1 MAGILDKIQ
10 AYAQSSLL
18 PWGETGTIISN
29 EAISML
35 AQQNTIPGHVVERQ
49 ALAKSIYPLRYLR
62 NMQSITIK
70 GQQRLLE
77 STVAQVGLGGL
88 GGNLLEQFLRM
99 GIGTIHAAD
108 GDHFEE
114 SNLNRQELS
123 TLNTLNQSKAYAA
136 IKRAEKVNPSVEF
149 SATEKFLTVNSLPD
163 FLAGADIV
171 IDALGG
177 LKTRLHLQQSAA
189 KAEVPLITGALAGW
203 TGYVSVVMPGEIG
216 PADIMGVNNEAEGI
230 LGCPAPSVMLIA
242 SLMAAETIKI
252 LTDTH
257 PTLQGKMLVVDLA
270 SSTFETVTL

>member
-1 MAGILDKIQ
+1 MAGILDKIH

-149 SATEKFLTVNSLPD
+149 SATEEFLTVNSLPD

-177 LKTRLHLQQSAA
+177 LETRLHLQQSAA

-203 TGYVSVVMPGEIG
+203 TGYVSVVIPGEIG

-270 SSTFETVTL
+270 SSTFETVIL

>member
-1 MAGILDKIQ
+1 MAGILDKIH

-149 SATEKFLTVNSLPD
+149 SATEEFLTVNSLPD

-177 LKTRLHLQQSAA
+177 LETRLHLQQSAA

-203 TGYVSVVMPGEIG
+203 TGYVSVVIPGEIG